1 MKKLIFALILIP
13 VIVLKAQY
21 TYPDFEIADSLKG
34 GTDTTQII
42 NTNYGGGNP
51 FGIGEWWI
59 AAKDTGS
66 TYTDSV
72 AVFAG
77 WIRRNPRSYAVTD
90 TFWTRIMFKD
100 SAWNVIN
107 VLNAPATESSWT
119 PLMNMPFLLKLTMI
133 NAQFVN
139 SRRWDFAIQGK
150 KLK

>member
-1 MKKLIFALILIP
+1 MKRLIFALILIP
-13 VIVLKAQY
+13 VMLKAQY
-21 TYPDFEIADSLKG
+21 TYPDYEIADSLKG

-42 NTNYGGGNP
+42 NTNYGGSNP
-51 FGIGEWWI
+51 FGIGEWGI

-66 TYTDSV
+66 TYTDSI

-77 WIRRNPRSYAVTD
+77 WVRRDPRTYAVTD
-90 TFWTRIMFKD
+90 TLWTRIMFKD
-100 SAWNVIN
+100 SAWNVQN
-107 VLNAPATESSWT
+107 VLSASATESFWT

-133 NAQFVN
+133 NAEFVN